1 MKKRSIAGVL
11 LLPFITFGI
20 YGLVWL
26 IDTKEEMKRKG
37 ADIPSALLLIIPIGN
52 IIWFWKY
59 SKGVEHVTSGQSG
72 AGGTFC
78 LLLFLG
84 PIGAAVTQSAF
95 NKISA

>member
-20 YGLVWL
+20 YSLVWL

-37 ADIPSALLLIIPIGN
+37 ADIPSALLLIVPIGN
-52 IIWFWKY
+52 LIWLWKY
-59 SKGVEHVTSGQSG
+59 SKGVERVTSGHSG

-84 PIGAAVTQSAF
+84 PIGMAVAQSGL
-95 NKISA
+95 NKVSG

>member
-37 ADIPSALLLIIPIGN
+37 ADIPSAILLIVPIGN
-52 IIWFWKY
+52 IIWLWKY
-59 SKGVEHVTSGQSG
+59 CKGVEKVTSGQSG

-78 LLLFLG
+78 LLFFLG
-84 PIGAAVTQSAF
+84 PIGMAATQSAF